1 MLLIYLSKRTIIST
15 NSETAMLSLEC
26 VIRTLLKCS
35 RFSKVSTIVHSVSLY
50 APNVLSL
57 KIKNLCLLIQTK
69 ISLLL
74 AGLVSNCFPLA
85 EIHLLYYLFSFGLFD
100 SLMLSFV
107 LFFCFFVHVGWVSNC
122 FPDAVI
128 HLSHYIFGFCSFD
141 FLILWFIL
149 FVCLLTLGEFQ
160 IAFPLQRYICNTI
173 FLVFVI

>member
-1 MLLIYLSKRTIIST
+1 MIIFLKIQDLLLIYLSKLTIIST

-74 AGLVSNCFPLA
+74 AGLVSNCFSLA
-85 EIHLLYYLFSFGLFD
+85 VIHLLYYLFGFGLFD

-107 LFFCFFVHVGWVSNC
+107 CFLFFFCARWVS
-122 FPDAVI
+122 FKL
-128 HLSHYIFGFCSFD
+128 LSRCSDTFVTLH
-141 FLILWFIL
+141 FWFL
-149 FVCLLTLGEFQ
+149 FV
-160 IAFPLQRYICNTI
+160 
-173 FLVFVI
+173 